1 MCAGIKGNKGVRFL
15 GIYFI
20 FIVILNVPSR
30 ARVAKENVHF
40 YALYID
46 E

>member
-1 MCAGIKGNKGVRFL
+1 MKGNKGTRFL

-20 FIVILNVPSR
+20 FIVIFNVPSN
-30 ARVAKENVHF
+30 AHVLKENVHF
-40 YALYID
+40 YVLYIY